1 MGMTIA
7 GRFAEFL
14 TDLKFDQLPT
24 DVVDRTKLFLLDWL
38 GCAIRGREEVPVKII
53 LEQPRSTSP
62 WVWKPSGRNDSGKD
76 RFWT

>member
-7 GRFAEFL
+7 GRFAQFL
-14 TDLKFDQLPT
+14 TDLKFDQLPP

-38 GCAIRGREEVPVKII
+38 GCAIREREE
-53 LEQPRSTSP
+53 
-62 WVWKPSGRNDSGKD
+62 VWKPSGRNDSGKD

>member
-38 GCAIRGREEVPVKII
+38 GCAIRGREEVEAP
-53 LEQPRSTSP
+53 
-62 WVWKPSGRNDSGKD
+62 
-76 RFWT
+76 